1 MRYIILTLT
10 ILFGLSSFSQEFE
23 VRDMQ
28 VDSGPTSLQG
38 TFKIIKPVLVL
49 EAKGTPQELYNKTL
63 NWVNET
69 YKNPDE
75 VIKAKIEGEY
85 IRLNGFASNLI
96 QLTGIGTDYYD
107 VKYTLE
113 IRFRENRFRYKVIE
127 MESYFPPTKGS
138 VVGGWFAESF
148 TFRVA
153 KAKGKPNRKTGV
165 RPFGKFDK
173 DVGANYRSI
182 KAYFENLG
190 VSIQKYILE
199 NDGSYED
206 SDDDW

>member
-49 EAKGTPQELYNKTL
+49 EAKGTPQDLYTKTL

-85 IRLNGFASNLI
+85 IRLNGYVSNLI
-96 QLTGIGTDYYD
+96 QLSALTTDFYD
-107 VKYTLE
+107 VRYSLE
-113 IRFRENRFRYKVIE
+113 IRFRENRFRYKVTK
-127 MESYFPPTKGS
+127 MESYMPRS
-138 VVGGWFAESF
+138 EVAVGGWFTESF
-148 TFRVA
+148 SFRVA

-165 RPFGKFDK
+165 RSFGKFDK
-173 DVGANYRSI
+173 DAGANYRKV

-190 VSIQKYILE
+190 VSIQEYILK
-199 NDGSYED
+199 NDGAYDD

>member
-1 MRYIILTLT
+1 MRYIMLTLT
-10 ILFGLSSFSQEFE
+10 LMFGLCSFSQEFE
-23 VRDMQ
+23 VRDIQ

-38 TFKIIKPVLVL
+38 TFKIIEPVLVL
-49 EAKGTPQELYNKTL
+49 EAEGTPQELYTKTL

-85 IRLNGFASNLI
+85 IRLEGFTSNLI
-96 QLTGIGTDYYD
+96 QLTGLTTDFYD
-107 VKYTLE
+107 VRYSLE
-113 IRFRENRFRYKVIE
+113 VRFRENRFRYKVTK
-127 MESYFPPTKGS
+127 MESYMPS
-138 VVGGWFAESF
+138 SDVAVGGWFTESF

-165 RPFGKFDK
+165 RPFGKFDR
-173 DVGANYRSI
+173 DAGANYRKVKS
-182 KAYFENLG
+182 YFENLG
-190 VSIQKYILE
+190 LSIQEYMLK
-199 NDGSYED
+199 NDGAYDD